1 MKNKH
6 EPIDDF
12 PPALWER
19 IRRDQESLEAFQ
31 ASPVHLKAK
40 PRLREI
46 LTRPSP
52 KGIPGEA
59 EKKNF
64 PEG

>member
-31 ASPVHLKAK
+31 ASPGHLKAK
-40 PRLREI
+40 SRLREI
-46 LTRPSP
+46 LIRPSP
-52 KGIPGEA
+52 KRIPGEA